1 LTLEIPWQP
10 TKFRREI
17 RVCDWGRAGS
27 AIVPRH
33 VSSIGGFST
42 GKARQSEDI

>member
-17 RVCDWGRAGS
+17 RVCDLGRAGS
-27 AIVPRH
+27 AIVPRR
-33 VSSIGGFST
+33 GGSTAGFPT
-42 GKARQSEDI
+42 GKARQSVDL